1 MVGRQRFIRV
11 LVVLCACVFQ
21 TSRGA
26 VCGIPAT
33 ATFLKPDV
41 PFGDLDDSIRQGQ
54 RQGFAVNADSLTEV
68 ELNLHPIN
76 SSLTL
81 RSDGVELVNLAE
93 FLKDNGVYPET
104 ASVASH
110 ETRVAV
116 GKAMLSFLEQR
127 FGREII
133 HLADTSRV
141 SGGAIY
147 GEATVR
153 HTGSSTLRNAHHVF
167 HMDKLWDGV
176 ARLIGTSTKEG
187 GVRATAHAHWPFSQQ
202 DFEDRGY
209 SFDDYVRMVDAQDP
223 GVLNLWVSLTPG
235 MLNQHPIAFLLNG
248 ADGRNAISSAPDLND
263 MVSTM
268 HVQIKNYN
276 DTITV
281 LRSSVAS
288 AETALWGVAPNMTFG
303 QALLFYNDRTPHSA
317 VWLTQEPEAERISA
331 EIRVLVTDRPLQDAK
346 ILAGTADS
354 ECAGTADSECAVGA
368 VSLLQKTATAP
379 RSQMRPECLMVDV
392 VIPAVVL
399 TLLSTIVLH
408 LVFRCVVDPAP
419 VTYMLA
425 LGVYANFQDNLLFTV
440 VLVRSHVIAL
450 QFQANPMAS
459 GCLVGAHKMGTA
471 VGMVLVFLAL
481 KFYPEC
487 WRRPQRGLV
496 AGALLQIVF
505 SCTFALLAFFEV
517 EGRLWVLW
525 VMVASRLLL
534 GMGGGLQVSLAWN
547 LAARLPSEHRALH
560 NLRLFVAGC
569 LGLGAG
575 PLVSSLATATAKF
588 VPCGSDLN
596 GSEGMLAFLALIPW
610 MQLCL
615 LLRPLPSLE
624 QMADCRTA
632 GGQSGA
638 RVAVVCLCLAML
650 VLRNLSLA
658 SLEVGTAELFQSKY
672 DIEPGL
678 AGLLCAIIVFT
689 ALPVQLLYER
699 LQVSKQSNVSL
710 RIMLWASLAAGWLL
724 IFENLASF
732 YIASMLFFPMMALSS
747 GIVMARMQ
755 DYAMPDGSLLD
766 RNTTT
771 LLGLVMADFL
781 GRGFGPISARHGIHM
796 GEQLGFAFTQVT
808 YAAVSVVLFVV
819 SEVASL
825 RTTQRKTETETD
837 TSESSGDDS
846 SSVASKGG

>member
-1 MVGRQRFIRV
+1 
-11 LVVLCACVFQ
+11 
-21 TSRGA
+21 
-26 VCGIPAT
+26 
-33 ATFLKPDV
+33 KPDV
-41 PFGDLDDSIRQGQ
+41 PFGDLDESIRQGQ
-54 RQGFAVNADSLTEV
+54 RQGFAVNPDSLTQV

-76 SSLTL
+76 SSFTL

-93 FLKDNGVYPET
+93 FLKENDVYPET

-110 ETRVAV
+110 ETRMAV

-127 FGREII
+127 FAREII

-147 GEATVR
+147 AEATVR

-176 ARLIGTSTKEG
+176 ARLTETSTKEG
-187 GVRATAHAHWPFSQQ
+187 GVRATVHAHWPFSQQ

-248 ADGRNAISSAPDLND
+248 ANGQNAISSAPDLND

-288 AETALWGVAPNMTFG
+288 AETALWGMAPNMTFG

-317 VWLTQEPEAERISA
+317 VWLTQEPDTERISA

-346 ILAGTADS
+346 ILAETADS
-354 ECAGTADSECAVGA
+354 DCAVRA
-368 VSLLQKTATAP
+368 VSLLQKTAAAP
-379 RSQMRPECLMVDV
+379 RTQMRPECLMVDV
-392 VIPAVVL
+392 VIPAVVV
-399 TLLSTIVLH
+399 TLLGTIVLH
-408 LVFRCVVDPAP
+408 LIFRCVVDSAP

-440 VLVRSHVIAL
+440 VLVRSHVLAL
-450 QFQANPMAS
+450 QFQASPLAS

-487 WRRPQRGLV
+487 WRRPRRGLV

-505 SCTFALLAFFEV
+505 SCAFALLAFFEV

-525 VMVASRLLL
+525 VLVTSRLLL

-575 PLVSSLATATAKF
+575 PLVSSLATATAKI
-588 VPCGSDLN
+588 VPCSSDLD
-596 GSEGMLAFLALIPW
+596 GSEGMLALLALIPW

-615 LLRPLPSLE
+615 LLPPLPSLE
-624 QMADCRTA
+624 QMPDCRTA
-632 GGQSGA
+632 GGKSGA
-638 RVAVVCLCLAML
+638 RAAVVCLCLAML

-672 DIEPGL
+672 DIQPGL

-699 LQVSKQSNVSL
+699 LQVGKQSRVSL
-710 RIMLWASLAAGWLL
+710 QSMLWASLAAGCFL
-724 IFENLASF
+724 IFENFATF

-755 DYAMPDGSLLD
+755 DYVMPDGSLLD

-781 GRGFGPISARHGIHM
+781 GRGFGPISARYGIAL
-796 GEQLGFAFTQVT
+796 GEQQGFAMTQIT
-808 YAAVSVVLFVV
+808 YAAVSVVLFMV
-819 SEVASL
+819 SEAASY
-825 RTTQRKTETETD
+825 RAIQGKTESETD